1 MTSKNSNL
9 RHNNLT
15 PALEAELRFL
25 RQQVDF
31 WQQAWVKP
39 DASPNAK
46 NRYWHA
52 KNDLANFVRNRREEG
67 YNL

>member
-39 DASPNAK
+39 DASP
-46 NRYWHA
+46 
-52 KNDLANFVRNRREEG
+52 RRGIGLMPMET
-67 YNL
+67 